1 MPLKIPSATVLPGA
15 AVQFV
20 FSDHVLDVDR
30 RELRRGSETIAV
42 GPQVFDLLVY
52 LIQNRDRVVSKDDL
66 IDSVWGGRIVSESTL
81 TSRINAAR
89 TAVGDSGEDQR
100 LIKTLPRKGFRFV
113 GAVHERGAPV
123 DRSPGKD
130 ARASLLPD
138 SAPAPGTATALHQGL
153 GFDISDRPSV
163 VVLPFANLSGDPE
176 QEYFADGLT
185 EDIINA
191 LSLWHSFPVIAR
203 GSAFAYKGQS
213 PDLRQVGKE
222 LGARY
227 VVEGS
232 VRKAGNRVR
241 ITAQLTDTESGHQV
255 WANRYDRELTDIF
268 ALQDEIA
275 ARIGAIIEPA
285 IAGSERKRLSSKPPK
300 DLNAWDICIQGDSLI
315 YQGTRE
321 ANEQAR
327 ELFERAIALDP
338 NYARAWTGLGY
349 TYSRDFRLWRADARE
364 MAAKK
369 ALECARQAVKSDDGD
384 SEAHLM
390 LGRGFHMTGQYE
402 NALAEMRRAIELN
415 PQNSTANW
423 TLGGQLYRHGRAEE
437 AIPLIEKALDI
448 NPLDPRNYVVVTH
461 LAVAKLCVGD
471 YEAAIELARASI
483 RQRPDYIDSR
493 ITLAAALG
501 HLGRADEAREALGE
515 FRDQIRDHIENH
527 PYPLWHMHVKDHYL
541 TGLRKAH
548 LIE

>member
-1 MPLKIPSATVLPGA
+1 M
-15 AVQFV
+15 QFV
-20 FSDHVLDVDR
+20 FGDLVLDVER
-30 RELRRGSETIAV
+30 RELHRGPELVAV
-42 GPQVFDLLVY
+42 GPQVLDLLVY
-52 LIQNRDRVVSKDDL
+52 LLENRDRVVSKDDL
-66 IDSVWGGRIVSESTL
+66 IASVWGGRIVSESTL

-89 TAVGDSGEDQR
+89 TAVGDSGADQQ
-100 LIKTLPRKGFRFV
+100 LIRTLARKGFRFV
-113 GAVHERGAPV
+113 GAVHERGGPI

-130 ARASLLPD
+130 IRTSLRPD
-138 SAPAPGTATALHQGL
+138 TAPAPGAATAQHQGL

-203 GSAFAYKGQS
+203 GSAFAFKGQS
-213 PDLRQVGKE
+213 PDTRKVGKE
-222 LGARY
+222 LGSRY

-275 ARIGAIIEPA
+275 ARIAAIIEPA
-285 IAGSERKRLSSKPPK
+285 IAGSERKRLSSKPPT
-300 DLNAWDICIQGDSLI
+300 DLNAWDLCIQGYSLI
-315 YQGTRE
+315 YQGTKE
-321 ANEQAR
+321 GNERAR
-327 ELFERAIALDP
+327 ALFEQAIALDA
-338 NYARAWTGLGY
+338 NYARAWTGLAY

-369 ALECARQAVKSDDGD
+369 ALECARQAVKLDDAD

-390 LGRGFHMTGQYE
+390 LGRGFHMTGQLE
-402 NALAEMRRAIELN
+402 NALAELRRAIDLN

-423 TLGGQLYRHGRAEE
+423 TLGHSLNLHGRAQE
-437 AIPLIEKALDI
+437 AVPWIERALDI
-448 NPLDPRNYVVVTH
+448 NPLDPRNYVVKTH
-461 LAVAKLCVGD
+461 LAVAKLCVGN
-471 YEAAIELARASI
+471 YEAAVELTRASI

-493 ITLAAALG
+493 VTLAAALG

-515 FRDQIRDHIENH
+515 FQDQMRDYIENH
-527 PYPLWHMHVKDHYL
+527 PYPLWRKHVKDHYL
-541 TGLRKAH
+541 TGLRMAR

>member
-1 MPLKIPSATVLPGA
+1 
-15 AVQFV
+15 VQFV
-20 FSDHVLDVDR
+20 FGDHVLDVER
-30 RELRRGSETIAV
+30 RELRRGSEAVAV

-52 LIQNRDRVVSKDDL
+52 LLANRDRVVSKDDL
-66 IDSVWGGRIVSESTL
+66 IDTVWGGRIVSESTL

-89 TAVGDSGEDQR
+89 TAVGDSGEEQR

-113 GAVHERGAPV
+113 GEVRESRAPGATAAGDQSAAGRQDQPV
-123 DRSPGKD
+123 DPSRRD
-130 ARASLLPD
+130 L
-138 SAPAPGTATALHQGL
+138 
-153 GFDISDRPSV
+153 DIYERPSV
-163 VVLPFANLSGDPE
+163 VVLPFASLSGDPE

-213 PDLRQVGKE
+213 PDLRHVGKE
-222 LGARY
+222 IGARY

-275 ARIGAIIEPA
+275 ARVAAIIEPA

-300 DLNAWDICIQGDSLI
+300 DLNAWDLCIQGYSLI

-327 ELFERAIALDP
+327 ELFERAIVRDP
-338 NYARAWTGLGY
+338 SYARAWTGLAY
-349 TYSRDFRLWRADARE
+349 TYSRDFRLWRADARQT
-364 MAAKK
+364 AAKK
-369 ALECARQAVKSDDGD
+369 ALECARQAARLDDSD

-390 LGRGFHMTGQYE
+390 LGRGFNMIGQPE
-402 NALAEMRRAIELN
+402 NSEAELRRAIALN

-423 TLGGQLYRHGRAEE
+423 TLGLVLSTKGHADE

-448 NPLDPRNYVVVTH
+448 NPLDPRNYVVITH

-471 YEAAIELARASI
+471 YEAVVKLARDSI
-483 RQRPDYIDSR
+483 RQRPDYRDSR

-501 HLGRADEAREALGE
+501 HLGRPDEARDALGE
-515 FRDQIRDHIENH
+515 FRDQVQDYIENH
-527 PYPLWHMHVKDHYL
+527 PYPLWREHVGDHYRA
-541 TGLRKAH
+541 GLRKAG
-548 LIE
+548 LLE